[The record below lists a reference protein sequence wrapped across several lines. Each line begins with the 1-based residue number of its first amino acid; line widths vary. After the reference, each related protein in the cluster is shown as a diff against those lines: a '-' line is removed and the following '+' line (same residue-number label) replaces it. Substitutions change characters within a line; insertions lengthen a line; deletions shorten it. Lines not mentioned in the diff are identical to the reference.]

1 MSDVSLTVATS
12 QISPQSSAATYTKR
26 QDQLGDEASPAQPAV
41 DETAARSQRLDRDR
55 RRQARRED
63 DQAGTQADHAAS
75 RQGRRRLPDRA
86 DHGDH
91 APGWT
96 QRRRR
101 VVAGEVYTVRVHHEP
116 GEELWAEV
124 LELPGCFAAG
134 ADMEELRE
142 ALSEAISL
150 YLSEPGDVKHVELE
164 DEPGSVTEHR
174 MLARTA

>member
-1 MSDVSLTVATS
+1 V
-12 QISPQSSAATYTKR
+12 TKR
-26 QDQLGDEASPAQPAV
+26 ARHNQRSMKRLLEANGWI
-41 DETAARSQRLDRDR
+41 ETAGGKHVVKMTKPGHRPITLPHDKGGGGYPIGLID
-55 RRQARRED
+55 
-63 DQAGTQADHAAS
+63 GDHAA
-75 RQGRRRLPDRA
+75 GR
-86 DHGDH
+86 
-91 APGWT
+91 T

-101 VVAGEVYTVRVHHEP
+101 VMAGEVYTVRVHHEP

-134 ADMEELRE
+134 ADMDELRQ
-142 ALSEAISL
+142 ALTEAISL